1 MNGRS
6 GAGEKEETE
15 KKDMRLEYEIP
26 PCSGRAIEVRRGQKI
41 AVTDTEGG
49 QVVDFFA
56 EMADDPDEFLS
67 TGVTIDCNDS
77 LRLRVGDR
85 IYSNRYTPMFRVL
98 SDDVGVHD
106 LLHPCCRPEMYD
118 FFYGNGAGHPNCH
131 DTINACLQ
139 SRRPIIHPVN
149 LFMNTQVAA
158 DGSCKVDAPLSKA
171 GDTVVLLAEADVR
184 LGVAACSVSESACNG
199 GKCTGVL
206 IAVED

>member
-1 MNGRS
+1 
-6 GAGEKEETE
+6 
-15 KKDMRLEYEIP
+15 MRLEYEIP

-56 EMADDPDEFLS
+56 EMAGDPDEFLS

-131 DTINACLQ
+131 DTINACLK

-149 LFMNTQVAA
+149 LFMNTQV
-158 DGSCKVDAPLSKA
+158 A